1 MTDTDQPESTATHWL
16 KLSDAAK
23 RLNVHPTTLR
33 RWADEGKIPFMV
45 TPGGHRRFAES
56 DVVHLGER
64 RHAVRGFGPV
74 ERIWAKHALERTRQA
89 IAERHGESWLKE
101 HDHAARERNRLL
113 GHQLMVT
120 TMQYITADE
129 QDESLVEEARQV
141 GHQYGQNARDIGL
154 PITEALAA
162 SMFFRDA
169 MVTAAVEL
177 PDNVRIT
184 PGFQV
189 EMLNRINTI
198 LNTAQLGVAEAY
210 GQGAQAAK

>member
-1 MTDTDQPESTATHWL
+1 MVATM
-16 KLSDAAK
+16 
-23 RLNVHPTTLR
+23 R
-33 RWADEGKIPFMV
+33 
-45 TPGGHRRFAES
+45 
-56 DVVHLGER
+56 
-64 RHAVRGFGPV
+64 
-74 ERIWAKHALERTRQA
+74 
-89 IAERHGESWLKE
+89 
-101 HDHAARERNRLL
+101 
-113 GHQLMVT
+113 
-120 TMQYITADE
+120 YITSDE
-129 QDESLVEEARQV
+129 QDDALVDEARQV
-141 GHQYGQNARDIGL
+141 GLQYGQNARKIGL

-210 GQGAQAAK
+210 GRDAQAAK